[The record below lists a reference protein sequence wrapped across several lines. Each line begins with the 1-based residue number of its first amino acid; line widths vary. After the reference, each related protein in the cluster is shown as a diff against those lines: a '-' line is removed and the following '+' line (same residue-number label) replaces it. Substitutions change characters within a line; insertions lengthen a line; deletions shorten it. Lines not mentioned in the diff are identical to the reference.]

1 MRARDRLRRA
11 PRRNGCAPAST
22 FARARIERAW
32 LVPAR
37 DRWSQTRCTPAREE
51 DVMMTRSTGRALGSF
66 IALVALAGVSG
77 VAHATQKY
85 GPLELSGN
93 LQSTQIVRHPDPGDF
108 QFIQQRNSMKVR
120 VDWAWIQRRGKW
132 LDRFDLSDL
141 IDSSNLFLLYRGVY
155 DSVFDYTPGIKTKRE
170 FTGEK
175 TDPRFD
181 DLDDFDKGARDALK
195 FENVLREAYVDI
207 KFKGNFSLRAGRQQI
222 IWGESD
228 GFRLLDR
235 ANALDLTWHFQQ
247 ELPPP
252 GYGFDDLRIPFWMIK
267 GLYDFGSVGSW
278 SNVFAEAYWNPGDW
292 YPTKL
297 RFLPSPWGVK
307 LGHPLTNPRS
317 GAFNVNGTE
326 RLMHGTKLFR
336 QGNYDRNPIDN
347 SQFGIRFNGV
357 TGDDTPI
364 LPAGIQL
371 QAGYLYQRFTAS
383 GGASTEAAA
392 ARGIPDTPEG
402 RIQSQRLIQNGTLP
416 VEFYTPYIHT
426 IGIAGNFFDEWTK
439 VVWRTEQAYD
449 FGLPFYSCG
458 HNPKDIAQRGRCN
471 RETTFAPFL
480 PGIRNHDVWSGLIA
494 FDRPTWIRPL
504 NKKTTF
510 FLTGQLFYTY
520 MIQKSKSTIGGLD
533 LPTTSKPLNADP
545 PVAYRDDIHRWEMLM
560 TFAMIG
566 FYRGGSVVPS
576 FIYLLDPVNSYSQ
589 EVVWG
594 VDYFVTPNFGVN
606 LAQRFI
612 INPTKEINFEPWG
625 LGGLN
630 RGRSET
636 GVRITYQF

>member
-1 MRARDRLRRA
+1 MLMWSNRRA
-11 PRRNGCAPAST
+11 VGVLL
-22 FARARIERAW
+22 W
-32 LVPAR
+32 LGLA
-37 DRWSQTRCTPAREE
+37 
-51 DVMMTRSTGRALGSF
+51 AL
-66 IALVALAGVSG
+66 SG
-77 VAHATQKY
+77 TAHATQKF
-85 GPLELSGN
+85 GPLEISGN
-93 LQSTQIVRHPDPGDF
+93 LQSQQLIRHPSVDDF
-108 QFIQQRNSMKVR
+108 QFIQQRNTARVR
-120 VDWAWIQRRGKW
+120 VDWAWIQRGQKW
-132 LDRFDLSDL
+132 LDRFDFSD
-141 IDSSNLFLLYRGVY
+141 IIQDSHLFLLYRGVY
-155 DSVFDYTPGIKTKRE
+155 DSVYDYTPDMRTDKE

-175 TDPRFD
+175 VDPRFN
-181 DLDDFDKGARDALK
+181 DLSDLNKKARDALK

-207 KFKGNFSLRAGRQQI
+207 KFKGNFSLRAGRQQV

-235 ANALDLTWHFQQ
+235 ANSLDLSWHFQQ

-252 GYGFDDLRIPFWMIK
+252 GFGFDDLRIPFWMLK

-297 RFLPSPWGVK
+297 RFLPNPWGVK
-307 LGHPLTNPRS
+307 LGEPLTNPRS
-317 GAFNVNGTE
+317 GAFRVFNSKQLMNGTS
-326 RLMHGTKLFR
+326 LFR
-336 QGNYDRNPIDN
+336 QGNYSRTPWEN
-347 SQFGIRFNGV
+347 SQLGIRFNGV
-357 TGDDTPI
+357 AGSETPI
-364 LPAGIQL
+364 LPEGMQL
-371 QAGYLYQRFTAS
+371 QIGYLYQRFTGS
-383 GGASTEAAA
+383 GGASTEAAV
-392 ARGIPDTPEG
+392 ARGIKPTDEG
-402 RIQSQRLIQNGTLP
+402 NTRTQDLIARKTLP

-426 IGIAGNFFDEWTK
+426 IGLAGNYFDEWSK
-439 VVWRTEQAYD
+439 IVWRSEMAYD

-458 HNPKDIAQRGRCN
+458 HSPHAIANQPRCV

-510 FLTGQLFYTY
+510 FITGQYFWTY
-520 MIQKSKSTIGGLD
+520 MVQKSKSTIGGLD
-533 LPTTSKPLNADP
+533 LPTLSKPLNQEP
-545 PVAYRDDIHRWEMLM
+545 PIAYRDDIHRWEMLA
-560 TFAMIG
+560 TFAILG

-576 FIYLLDPVNSYSQ
+576 MVYLLDPVNSYSQ

-612 INPTKEINFEPWG
+612 INPTREVNFEPWG

-636 GVRITYQF
+636 GVRFTYQF

>member
-1 MRARDRLRRA
+1 MLMWSNRRA
-11 PRRNGCAPAST
+11 VGVLL
-22 FARARIERAW
+22 W
-32 LVPAR
+32 LGLA
-37 DRWSQTRCTPAREE
+37 
-51 DVMMTRSTGRALGSF
+51 AL
-66 IALVALAGVSG
+66 SG
-77 VAHATQKY
+77 TAHATQKF
-85 GPLELSGN
+85 GPLEISGN
-93 LQSTQIVRHPDPGDF
+93 LQSQQLIRHPSVDDF
-108 QFIQQRNSMKVR
+108 QFIQQRNTARVR
-120 VDWAWIQRRGKW
+120 VDWAWIQRGQKW
-132 LDRFDLSDL
+132 LDRFDFSD
-141 IDSSNLFLLYRGVY
+141 IIQDSHLFLLYRGVY
-155 DSVFDYTPGIKTKRE
+155 DSVYDYTPDMRTDKE

-175 TDPRFD
+175 VDSRFN
-181 DLDDFDKGARDALK
+181 DLSDLNKKARDALK

-207 KFKGNFSLRAGRQQI
+207 KFKGNFSLRAGRQQV

-235 ANALDLTWHFQQ
+235 ANSLDLSWHFQQ

-252 GYGFDDLRIPFWMIK
+252 GFGFDDLRIPFWMLK

-297 RFLPSPWGVK
+297 RFLPNPWGVK
-307 LGHPLTNPRS
+307 LGEPLTNPRS
-317 GAFNVNGTE
+317 GAFRVFNSKQLMNGTS
-326 RLMHGTKLFR
+326 LFR
-336 QGNYDRNPIDN
+336 QGNYSRTPWEN
-347 SQFGIRFNGV
+347 SQLGIRFNGV
-357 TGDDTPI
+357 AGSETPI
-364 LPAGIQL
+364 LPEGMQL
-371 QAGYLYQRFTAS
+371 QIGYLYQRFTGS
-383 GGASTEAAA
+383 GGASTEAAV
-392 ARGIPDTPEG
+392 ARGIKPTDEG
-402 RIQSQRLIQNGTLP
+402 NTRTQDLIARKTLP

-426 IGIAGNFFDEWTK
+426 IGLAGNYFDEWSK
-439 VVWRTEQAYD
+439 IVWRSEMAYD

-458 HNPKDIAQRGRCN
+458 HSPHAIANQPRCV

-510 FLTGQLFYTY
+510 FITGQYFWTY
-520 MIQKSKSTIGGLD
+520 MVQKSKSTIGGLD
-533 LPTTSKPLNADP
+533 LPTLSKPLNQEP
-545 PVAYRDDIHRWEMLM
+545 PIAYRDDIHRWEMLA
-560 TFAMIG
+560 TFAILG

-576 FIYLLDPVNSYSQ
+576 MVYLLDPVNSYSQ

-612 INPTKEINFEPWG
+612 INPTREINFEPWG

-636 GVRITYQF
+636 GVRFTYQF